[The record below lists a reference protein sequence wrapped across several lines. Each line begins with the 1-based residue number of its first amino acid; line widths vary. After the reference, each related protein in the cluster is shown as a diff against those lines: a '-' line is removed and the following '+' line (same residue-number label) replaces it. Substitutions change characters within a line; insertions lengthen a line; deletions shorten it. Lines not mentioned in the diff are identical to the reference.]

1 MIVTSDRVEL
11 IQAAS
16 LWGGGGWLTTP
27 TSPPVYGPDFPQSSL
42 LPPPLF
48 ASDHKATTTL
58 FCPLCYHVIRLS

>member
-27 TSPPVYGPDFPQSSL
+27 TSPPVYGPVNSGAE
-42 LPPPLF
+42 
-48 ASDHKATTTL
+48 ASVGL
-58 FCPLCYHVIRLS
+58 